1 MALGNL
7 ILDETGQVMGMRV
20 LSNDANGVNVEVS
33 LQITGTIRGVPEN
46 TLWTYNILTRPDGS
60 VQGGGNGIM
69 TTQDGDVIALIGNG
83 SGKAVPP
90 GETTNFRTMLHP
102 HSASPKYADL
112 NGTAWAGEYDVN
124 ADGSAVNKCWEWK

>member
-1 MALGNL
+1 MALGTL

-33 LQITGTIRGVPEN
+33 LQTTGIIRGVPEN

-69 TTQDGDVIALIGNG
+69 TTQDGDVITLIGNG
-83 SGKAVPP
+83 AGKAAHP
-90 GETTNFRTMLHP
+90 GEITNLRTMLHP
-102 HSASPKYADL
+102 HSASTKYADL
-112 NGTAWAGEYDVN
+112 NGTAWAGGYDMN
-124 ADGSAVNKCWEWK
+124 ADGSAVNKCGEWK

>member
-7 ILDETGQVMGMRV
+7 ILDETGQVTGMRV

-33 LQITGTIRGVPEN
+33 LQTTGTIRGVPEN
-46 TLWTYNILTRPDGS
+46 TLWTYEVLTRPDGS

-102 HSASPKYADL
+102 HTTSDKFADL